1 MADKAV
7 TKHGVS
13 INDARHAIR
22 HIVLSEEYAEGPRR
36 KLAALG
42 FDRDANLVE
51 LVATLLDDGDWLFH
65 HCDYAKPSFV
75 RWLTR

>member
-1 MADKAV
+1 V
-7 TKHGVS
+7 TKHGIDVG
-13 INDARHAIR
+13 DVHHAIK
-22 HIVLSEEYAEGPRR
+22 HIVLSEEYDEGPRR

-42 FDRDANLVE
+42 FDREANTIE

-65 HCDYAKPSFV
+65 HCDYARSSFI